1 MEDTKN
7 PLEYVTSDAEVAV
20 QSIVMSDYTKAL
32 LFCRA
37 KLSDVFNSV
46 VDVYTAR
53 YSNDEPKDFV
63 DAIMKADDELVKLIG
78 DAVAVS
84 LIESDYKEF

>member
-20 QSIVMSDYTKAL
+20 RSAVVSDYTKAL
-32 LFCRA
+32 LLCRA
-37 KLSDVFNSV
+37 KLSDVFKSV
-46 VDVYTAR
+46 VNVYTSK
-53 YSNDEPKDFV
+53 YSSDEPKDFI
-63 DAIMKADDELVKLIG
+63 DAIMKADDELIKLIG

-84 LIESDYKEF
+84 LVETDYKEF